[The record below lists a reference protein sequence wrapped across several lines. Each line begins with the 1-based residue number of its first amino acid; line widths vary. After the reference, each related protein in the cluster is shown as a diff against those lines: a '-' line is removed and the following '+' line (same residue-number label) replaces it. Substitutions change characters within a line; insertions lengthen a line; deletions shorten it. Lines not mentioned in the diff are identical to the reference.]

1 MSFKNWLQAH
11 LSRVSSKPPV
21 VQRRHLPYPRL
32 LGPPPVGIADHLKRT
47 SMTRA
52 PSPASEDGIDKQSPH
67 ILLDVLPL
75 EVRQQ
80 IWETI
85 LGGHSFHL
93 KIRQGQLVAL
103 RCLSSDPTN
112 CKDTNWEVHPK
123 HERRERERHRKGR
136 KRDSLLPIL
145 QSCKQ
150 MYVGRLGLQVALILY
165 MMVADISVFLAMA
178 NPSIFS
184 ILQTPS

>member
-1 MSFKNWLQAH
+1 MSFKAWLQAH
-11 LSRVSSKPPV
+11 LSRVSSKPPLA
-21 VQRRHLPYPRL
+21 QRRHLPYPRL
-32 LGPPPVGIADHLKRT
+32 LGPPPVGIVDHLKRT
-47 SMTRA
+47 SLTRTQ
-52 PSPASEDGIDKQSPH
+52 SPASEDGIDKNSPH
-67 ILLDVLPL
+67 TLLDVLPL

-103 RCLSSDPTN
+103 RCVSSEPAKYTD
-112 CKDTNWEVHPK
+112 KNWEVHPK
-123 HERRERERHRKGR
+123 HKRRERERRRKGR
-136 KRDSLLPIL
+136 KRDALLPIL

-150 MYVGRLGLQVALILY
+150 MYVRRLCLKVAHLLH
-165 MMVADISVFLAMA
+165 MMEADIAAFLAMA

-184 ILQTPS
+184 MLQTPS

>member
-1 MSFKNWLQAH
+1 MGFKIWLQAH
-11 LSRVSSKPPV
+11 LSRISSKTPV
-21 VQRRHLPYPRL
+21 VPRRHLPYPRL
-32 LGPPPVGIADHLKRT
+32 LGPPPVGIADHLRRT
-47 SMTRA
+47 SITRA
-52 PSPASEDGIDKQSPH
+52 PSPASEDGIDKHSLH

-112 CKDTNWEVHPK
+112 CTDTNWEVHPK
-123 HERRERERHRKGR
+123 HKRRERERYRKGR

-150 MYVGRLGLQVALILY
+150 MYV
-165 MMVADISVFLAMA
+165 
-178 NPSIFS
+178 
-184 ILQTPS
+184 